1 VRAIHATP
9 TIWLYLAMLQGQDIV
24 ATTRPN
30 IWQLQSR
37 RDIQALTKALQ
48 YPDPEVRKRAAGAL
62 RVLDAVQAVPALKS
76 ALRNETDL
84 QVRTNL
90 VTALHVLDHRTDINS
105 LIKDKDV
112 NGLMA
117 ALKSR
122 HPENTIAAARALGEL
137 GDRIA
142 VEPLVILFQNTS
154 RPPGVRLA
162 AAEALLQLKSAP
174 AVVTLLGALRRDSWQ
189 VRRNAAAVLGQIQA
203 SWAVEP
209 LIEALDDPHPIVR
222 RTAAAALRRVGTAEA
237 VAALRARFAFRP
249 VETVRPAAPLPTPS
263 EDTPLPAPPPEAVVA
278 GPTALATSRW
288 DKEKTLVP
296 AGASEDDPAKPI
308 AAARDGVSFPE
319 ESGVVPAPQVE
330 HALPKAPSTIKRL
343 IAFFKGRDGA

>member
-1 VRAIHATP
+1 MVVF
-9 TIWLYLAMLQGQDIV
+9 QGRNSV

-37 RDIQALTKALQ
+37 RDVQALTKALQ

-62 RVLDAVQAVPALKS
+62 RALDAVQAVPALKA
-76 ALRNETDL
+76 ALRNETDM

-90 VTALHVLDHRTDINS
+90 VTALHVLDHRTDVNN
-105 LIKDKDV
+105 LIKSKDV
-112 NGLMA
+112 NGLIA
-117 ALKSR
+117 ALRSR
-122 HPENTIAAARALGEL
+122 HPENAIAAANALGEL

-154 RPPGVRLA
+154 RPPSVRLA
-162 AAEALLQLKSAP
+162 AAEALLRLKSAP

-237 VAALRARFAFRP
+237 VAALRVRFVSQAAETARPEVP
-249 VETVRPAAPLPTPS
+249 VFLQTEIAA
-263 EDTPLPAPPPEAVVA
+263 LPAPPPQVAVAASAAPAASTQNQEQAPAPAKVPEAAPVEPVVA
-278 GPTALATSRW
+278 ALAGMPQA
-288 DKEKTLVP
+288 DEF
-296 AGASEDDPAKPI
+296 G
-308 AAARDGVSFPE
+308 G
-319 ESGVVPAPQVE
+319 GPAPQAE
-330 HALPKAPSTIKRL
+330 QLSPRTPLSIKRL
-343 IAFFKGRDGA
+343 IAFFKGRDGV

>member
-1 VRAIHATP
+1 
-9 TIWLYLAMLQGQDIV
+9 V

-62 RVLDAVQAVPALKS
+62 RALDAVQAVPALKT
-76 ALRNETDL
+76 ALRSETDL

-90 VTALHVLDHRTDINS
+90 VTALHILDHRTDVNR
-105 LIKDKDV
+105 LIKGKDV
-112 NGLMA
+112 KGLMA

-154 RPPGVRLA
+154 RPPRVRLA

-237 VAALRARFAFRP
+237 IAALRARFAFRP
-249 VETVRPAAPLPTPS
+249 VETARSAGPRPTPVEDRRLPAPLPQVAVAEPTTPAAS
-263 EDTPLPAPPPEAVVA
+263 SQDE
-278 GPTALATSRW
+278 
-288 DKEKTLVP
+288 EKVLVP
-296 AGASEDDPAKPI
+296 ARASEAGPANPI
-308 AAARDGVSFPE
+308 VAASDGVSVLE
-319 ESGVVPAPQVE
+319 ESDVIATPQAE
-330 HALPKAPSTIKRL
+330 HALPKTPSTIKRL
-343 IAFFKGRDGA
+343 IAFFKGRDGV

>member
-1 VRAIHATP
+1 VLSHCSKGKIT
-9 TIWLYLAMLQGQDIV
+9 V

-62 RVLDAVQAVPALKS
+62 RALDSVQAVPALKA
-76 ALRNETDL
+76 ALRSETDL
-84 QVRTNL
+84 RVRAHL
-90 VTALHVLDHRTDINS
+90 VTALHVLDHRTDVNS
-105 LIKDKDV
+105 LIKGKDV
-112 NGLMA
+112 KGLMA

-154 RPPGVRLA
+154 RPPRVRLA

-222 RTAAAALRRVGTAEA
+222 RTAAAALRRVGTADA
-237 VAALRARFAFRP
+237 IAALRARFAFRP
-249 VETVRPAAPLPTPS
+249 VETARPAGPRPAPV
-263 EDTPLPAPPPEAVVA
+263 EDRRLPAPSQAAVG
-278 GPTALATSRW
+278 GPTTPAASSQ
-288 DKEKTLVP
+288 DEEEVLVGARAP
-296 AGASEDDPAKPI
+296 GAGPAKPI
-308 AAARDGVSFPE
+308 VAASDVS
-319 ESGVVPAPQVE
+319 VVPVSDVIATPQAE
-330 HALPKAPSTIKRL
+330 QALPKTPSTIKRL
-343 IAFFKGRDGA
+343 IAFFKGRDGV

>member
-1 VRAIHATP
+1 
-9 TIWLYLAMLQGQDIV
+9 MLLRRRIV

-37 RDIQALTKALQ
+37 RNIQALIKALE

-62 RVLDAVQAVPALKS
+62 RALDAVQAVSALKA
-76 ALRNETDL
+76 ALRDETDA

-90 VTALHVLDHRTDINS
+90 MMALHVLDHRTDVSS
-105 LIKDKDV
+105 LIRSKNV
-112 NGLMA
+112 NGLIA

-122 HPENTIAAARALGEL
+122 RPENVIAAAIALGEL

-154 RPPGVRLA
+154 LPPKVRLA

-189 VRRNAAAVLGQIQA
+189 VRRNAAVVLGQIQA

-209 LIEALDDPHPIVR
+209 LIEALNDPQPVVR
-222 RTAAAALRRVGTAEA
+222 RTAAVALRRIGTAEA
-237 VAALRARFAFRP
+237 VAALRARFASQP
-249 VETVRPAAPLPTPS
+249 PETAQSGTVLSTRTVGAPLPVSSPQVATAAS
-263 EDTPLPAPPPEAVVA
+263 AAPAASSQVEEKASAQSSVPEA
-278 GPTALATSRW
+278 G
-288 DKEKTLVP
+288 P
-296 AGASEDDPAKPI
+296 AGS
-308 AAARDGVSFPE
+308 AAAASIGVSPAE
-319 ESGVVPAPQVE
+319 ESGTAP
-330 HALPKAPSTIKRL
+330 ALPAEQPSLRTPSSVKRL
-343 IAFFKGRDGA
+343 IAFFKGRDGS